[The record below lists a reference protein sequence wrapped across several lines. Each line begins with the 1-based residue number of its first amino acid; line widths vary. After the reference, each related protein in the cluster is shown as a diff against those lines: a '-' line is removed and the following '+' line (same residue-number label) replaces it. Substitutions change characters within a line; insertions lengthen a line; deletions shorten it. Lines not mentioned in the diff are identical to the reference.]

1 MEAGSRAQQ
10 VRKKQMIWIIGSGA
24 VLLLIA
30 MGVASFVSTGEKK
43 PQVVGGKDP
52 KTINLVTGGAAYSD
66 REAWR
71 LQLSTEL
78 EAMKKNQEQMK
89 QDVAALTERD
99 RARRDS
105 PLAPPIPPGSAAISI
120 PKPPE
125 VKAGNDLFA
134 PPTPPTK
141 ATPAQN
147 GAAGSDLPGGP
158 QRFDPPAGMVG
169 AAGGGGDRKKGIGSI
184 SFDDPKTPQKPD
196 GSGGEQEKRQAG
208 SYIPAGSFVRVAILS
223 GLDAPTGGQ
232 AQQNPTPV
240 LMRIVDPATL
250 PNGFGADLKDCIVTA
265 NGYGDVSAERAYV
278 RADRLSCV
286 DERGGAID
294 IAIKGYVA
302 GEDGKAGMRGR
313 LVTKTGQIL
322 SNALLAGIG
331 SGIGEAFKNSAQSV
345 TQNPLGGT
353 TTVTNSGEEL
363 KAGLGTG
370 VGKAFETLSKY
381 YISLADKTFPI
392 IEVDGGRVADLV
404 ISKGFILEGR

>member
-1 MEAGSRAQQ
+1 METGSRAQQ
-10 VRKKQMIWIIGSGA
+10 VKKKQMIWIIGSGA
-24 VLLLIA
+24 ILLLIA
-30 MGVASFVSTGEKK
+30 VGVASFVTTPEKK
-43 PQVVGGKDP
+43 PQVAGAKDP
-52 KTINLVTGGAAYSD
+52 KTINLVTGGSAYSD

-71 LQLSTEL
+71 LQLSTEMGQ
-78 EAMKKNQEQMK
+78 MKKDIDQIK
-89 QDVAALTERD
+89 QDQAALLDRD

-105 PLAPPIPPGSAAISI
+105 PLAPPMPPGASEMSI

-134 PPTPPTK
+134 PPTPPSK
-141 ATPAQN
+141 QVAGQ
-147 GAAGSDLPGGP
+147 GAGAGGDLPPGPARLEPPGAPGG
-158 QRFDPPAGMVG
+158 AG
-169 AAGGGGDRKKGIGSI
+169 AKDKKKGIGSI
-184 SFDDPKTPQKPD
+184 SFEDPKGSLKSD
-196 GSGGEQEKRQAG
+196 GSGGEQEKRQVG

-240 LMRIVDPATL
+240 LMRIVDPASL

-294 IAIKGYVA
+294 VSIKGYVA

-313 LVTKTGQIL
+313 LVTKTGQL
-322 SNALLAGIG
+322 LANALIAGIG

-370 VGKAFETLSKY
+370 VGKAFDTLSKY
-381 YISLADKTFPI
+381 YITLADKTFPI